1 MISTYLGRLRDIPRV
16 LISERYGYTTCKE
29 VSECSGRV
37 WQGPKRWEPRCHSP
51 SLPGRSA
58 AVNETLLRFRDAGHD
73 DFCVSRRQF
82 WTGETAR
89 ECWRGHLFR
98 YLN

>member
-37 WQGPKRWEPRCHSP
+37 RQGPKRWKPRSDSP
-51 SLPGRSA
+51 GLPGRSA

>member
-1 MISTYLGRLRDIPRV
+1 MISTYLERMRDIPRV

-37 WQGPKRWEPRCHSP
+37 RHGPKRWKPRSD
-51 SLPGRSA
+51 SLGLPGRSA

-82 WTGETAR
+82 W
-89 ECWRGHLFR
+89 
-98 YLN
+98 

>member
-1 MISTYLGRLRDIPRV
+1 MTSTYLGRLRDIPRV
-16 LISERYGYTTCKE
+16 LISERYSYTTCKE

-37 WQGPKRWEPRCHSP
+37 WKGPKRWKPRCESP

-58 AVNETLLRFRDAGHD
+58 AVNKTLLRFRDAGHD
-73 DFCVSRRQF
+73 FCVSSGQF

-89 ECWRGHLFR
+89 ECWRGPLFR